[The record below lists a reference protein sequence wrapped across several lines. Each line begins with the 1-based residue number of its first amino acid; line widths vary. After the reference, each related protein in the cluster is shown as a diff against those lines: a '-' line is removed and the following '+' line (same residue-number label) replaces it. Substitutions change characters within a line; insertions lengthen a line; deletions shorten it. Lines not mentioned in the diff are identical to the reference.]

1 VLRAIV
7 LGIVQGITEFLPIS
21 SSAHLSIVP
30 RLLGYAAPTLAF
42 EVLLHFGTLAAVAA
56 YFARDLWAFL
66 LCLVAPGRLGPEETR
81 TRRRLLGLLALASVP
96 AAVVGFLLQD
106 WADQQTAR
114 PLRASV
120 WLVLTTAIMIAAE
133 LYDRARRSRLAPT
146 AAPGERK
153 AAEATAPGGLKGG
166 AAAEGER
173 EGGRAALGER
183 EGGRAALGEREGGE
197 VGVWTTGGTR
207 SGERLVSPSGG
218 SGGARAGSG
227 VGGAE
232 GVRGAGRVE
241 GLDGAGRVGRAAR
254 RGGRHASGAS
264 RAGGAGGPG
273 AAAAPGSAERELDR
287 LPLAKATGIGLG
299 QALALVPGTSRS
311 GITISVGLF
320 EGVSRET
327 AARFSFLLSIPAIL
341 GAGIL
346 KLDDLAGATETP
358 AQLVAGT
365 LAAAISGFLAVSFLI
380 RLLRTRTLWP
390 FIWYRLV
397 AGGLFVLLL
406 STVRS

>member
-30 RLLGYAAPTLAF
+30 RLLGFATPTLAF

-56 YFARDLWAFL
+56 YFARDLWAFV
-66 LCLVAPGRLGPEETR
+66 LCLVAPGRLGREEAA

-96 AAVVGFLLQD
+96 AAAVGFMLQD
-106 WADQQTAR
+106 WADEQTAR

-120 WLVLTTAIMIAAE
+120 WLVLTTVIMIAAE
-133 LYDRARRSRLAPT
+133 LYDRARSRR
-146 AAPGERK
+146 AAPVAAASPGTGTRAERFGRGAPAAPPDPADAEVELKRLPVAK
-153 AAEATAPGGLKGG
+153 AA
-166 AAAEGER
+166 
-173 EGGRAALGER
+173 
-183 EGGRAALGEREGGE
+183 
-197 VGVWTTGGTR
+197 
-207 SGERLVSPSGG
+207 
-218 SGGARAGSG
+218 
-227 VGGAE
+227 
-232 GVRGAGRVE
+232 
-241 GLDGAGRVGRAAR
+241 
-254 RGGRHASGAS
+254 
-264 RAGGAGGPG
+264 
-273 AAAAPGSAERELDR
+273 
-287 LPLAKATGIGLG
+287 GIGLA

-311 GITISVGLF
+311 GVTISAGLF
-320 EGVSRET
+320 QGVSRGT

-346 KLDDLAGATETP
+346 KLDELSGATETP
-358 AQLVAGT
+358 AELIAGT
-365 LAAAISGFLAVSFLI
+365 VAAGVSGFLAVSFLI

>member
-7 LGIVQGITEFLPIS
+7 LGIVQGLTEFLPIS

-30 RLLGYAAPTLAF
+30 RLLGYATPTLSF
-42 EVLLHFGTLAAVAA
+42 EVLLHFGTLAAVVA

-66 LCLVAPGRLGPEETR
+66 LCLVAPGRLGPREAR

-96 AAVVGFLLQD
+96 AAAVGFLLQD
-106 WADQQTAR
+106 WADEQTAR

-120 WLVLTTAIMIAAE
+120 WLVLTTTIMIAAE
-133 LYDRARRSRLAPT
+133 LYDRTRRARPGPATAPGELEGAA
-146 AAPGERK
+146 AAPGE
-153 AAEATAPGGLKGG
+153 L
-166 AAAEGER
+166 EGEAAPT
-173 EGGRAALGER
+173 RAGL
-183 EGGRAALGEREGGE
+183 
-197 VGVWTTGGTR
+197 WTSGGTR
-207 SGERLVSPSGG
+207 SGERLRSPTGG
-218 SGGARAGSG
+218 PGTARAGSS
-227 VGGAE
+227 VGP
-232 GVRGAGRVE
+232 
-241 GLDGAGRVGRAAR
+241 
-254 RGGRHASGAS
+254 
-264 RAGGAGGPG
+264 AGGAGGEGRVGRRARTG
-273 AAAAPGSAERELDR
+273 APVTAEQELER
-287 LPLAKATGIGLG
+287 LPLGKAVGIGLG
-299 QALALVPGTSRS
+299 QALALIPGTSRS

-346 KLDDLAGATETP
+346 KLDELGGATETP
-358 AQLVAGT
+358 VELLAGT

-397 AGGLFVLLL
+397 AGGLFILLL

>member
-1 VLRAIV
+1 VLRAII
-7 LGIVQGITEFLPIS
+7 LGIVQGLTEFLPIS

-42 EVLLHFGTLAAVAA
+42 EVLLHFGTLAAVVA

-66 LCLVAPGRLGPEETR
+66 LCLVAPGRLGPQETR

-120 WLVLTTAIMIAAE
+120 WLVLTTVIMIAAE
-133 LYDRARRSRLAPT
+133 LYDRARRSRGGPDGGE
-146 AAPGERK
+146 AAP
-153 AAEATAPGGLKGG
+153 A
-166 AAAEGER
+166 
-173 EGGRAALGER
+173 
-183 EGGRAALGEREGGE
+183 
-197 VGVWTTGGTR
+197 GVWTAGDAR
-207 SGERLVSPSGG
+207 SGGRLGSPSGG
-218 SGGARAGSG
+218 PGGAGSG
-227 VGGAE
+227 SDLRGIHEAG
-232 GVRGAGRVE
+232 GVR
-241 GLDGAGRVGRAAR
+241 
-254 RGGRHASGAS
+254 SG
-264 RAGGAGGPG
+264 GGPV
-273 AAAAPGSAERELDR
+273 SAERELDR
-287 LPLAKATGIGLG
+287 LPVAKATGIGLG

-320 EGVSRET
+320 EGVSREA

-397 AGGLFVLLL
+397 AGALFVLLL

>member
-7 LGIVQGITEFLPIS
+7 LGIVQGLTEFLPIS

-30 RLLGYAAPTLAF
+30 RLLGWATPTLAF
-42 EVLLHFGTLAAVAA
+42 EVLLHFGTLAAVVA

-66 LCLVAPGRLGPEETR
+66 LCLAAPGRLGPAETR
-81 TRRRLLGLLALASVP
+81 ARRRLLGLLVLASVP

-120 WLVLTTAIMIAAE
+120 WLVVTTAVMIAAE
-133 LYDRARRSRLAPT
+133 LYDRARRGRPAP
-146 AAPGERK
+146 AMAPGELGGEE
-153 AAEATAPGGLKGG
+153 AATGELADEEAAARAGRESGLWTSGG
-166 AAAEGER
+166 AGS
-173 EGGRAALGER
+173 GR
-183 EGGRAALGEREGGE
+183 
-197 VGVWTTGGTR
+197 
-207 SGERLVSPSGG
+207 RLRSPSGG
-218 SGGARAGSG
+218 PATARA
-227 VGGAE
+227 
-232 GVRGAGRVE
+232 
-241 GLDGAGRVGRAAR
+241 D
-254 RGGRHASGAS
+254 SGA
-264 RAGGAGGPG
+264 AGGGP
-273 AAAAPGSAERELDR
+273 PVSAEDELDR
-287 LPLAKATGIGLG
+287 LPVAKAAGIGLA
-299 QALALVPGTSRS
+299 QTLALIPGTSRS

-320 EGVSRET
+320 EGVTREA

-358 AQLVAGT
+358 IELVAGA
-365 LAAAISGFLAVSFLI
+365 LAAAVSGFLAVSFLI

-390 FIWYRLV
+390 FIWYRLA

-406 STVRS
+406 STVRA

>member
-7 LGIVQGITEFLPIS
+7 LGIVQGLTEFLPIS

-30 RLLGYAAPTLAF
+30 RLLGYATPTLSF
-42 EVLLHFGTLAAVAA
+42 EVLLHFGTLAAVVA

-66 LCLVAPGRLGPEETR
+66 LCLVAPGRLGPREAR

-96 AAVVGFLLQD
+96 AAAVGFLLQD
-106 WADQQTAR
+106 WADAQTAR

-120 WLVLTTAIMIAAE
+120 WLVLTTTVMIAAE
-133 LYDRARRSRLAPT
+133 LYDRTRRGPPTAPGELEGGE
-146 AAPGERK
+146 AAPGELEGE
-153 AAEATAPGGLKGG
+153 EAAPGEFAGEAAPTRAGL
-166 AAAEGER
+166 
-173 EGGRAALGER
+173 
-183 EGGRAALGEREGGE
+183 
-197 VGVWTTGGTR
+197 WTSGGTR
-207 SGERLVSPSGG
+207 SGERLRSPSGG
-218 SGGARAGSG
+218 PGTARAGSS
-227 VGGAE
+227 VDRA
-232 GVRGAGRVE
+232 RSAGP
-241 GLDGAGRVGRAAR
+241 GGRVG
-254 RGGRHASGAS
+254 
-264 RAGGAGGPG
+264 
-273 AAAAPGSAERELDR
+273 APVTAEQELER
-287 LPLAKATGIGLG
+287 LPLGKAVGIGLG
-299 QALALVPGTSRS
+299 QALALIPGTSRS

-346 KLDDLAGATETP
+346 KLDELGGATETP
-358 AQLVAGT
+358 VELLAGT

-397 AGGLFVLLL
+397 AGGLFILLL